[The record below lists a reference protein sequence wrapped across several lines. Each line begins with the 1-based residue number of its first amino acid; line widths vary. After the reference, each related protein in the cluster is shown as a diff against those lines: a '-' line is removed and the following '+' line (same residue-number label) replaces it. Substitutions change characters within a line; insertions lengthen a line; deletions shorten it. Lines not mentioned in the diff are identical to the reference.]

1 MSPIAGRSKMKRA
14 LILDEATSSIDTQTE
29 KLIQRALKRL
39 LVGRDVLQPLHD
51 AVEGPE
57 RPRRGLDSE

>member
-1 MSPIAGRSKMKRA
+1 MKRA